1 MAACTIFKN
10 FATPVE
16 NVSLIILSNRIASG
30 KYKEQV
36 DEIRELIAQDKT
48 EEAQTKKQQLPA
60 FTPSATFK
68 EKRLLPNMEQYSGFV
83 HLDFDKL
90 TPEQISA
97 AFQIIAAIPYTFL
110 CFISPSGNGLKVF
123 IEVNTGAEHHDTAYQ
138 QVMQY
143 YENATGLKA
152 DVRCKDIT
160 RLCFVSHDPQLYKN
174 IYNEKFPVADVPVM
188 KAVTIP
194 ATVNEMQQSN
204 PASDNYIFL
213 FQQQILFTNQKAE
226 YTHGNRNNY
235 LYLLASNCNRA
246 GIPELDTLQL
256 CTQHFNLPEKEIKAV
271 VRSAYTHH
279 ANEFA
284 KYPKPLQQEESNQ
297 NSEAEIQAMP
307 TLPDEIFPLLPDFL
321 QRIVHIAASK
331 EERDI
336 LLLGSIVALS
346 SCLPKLIGYYDDKK
360 INANLFLFI
369 TAQAS
374 AGKGRLIH
382 CRQLVNPIH
391 KAMREQAA
399 LLKKEYEAQLLEYNS
414 NKGKDANIEKPTK
427 PPEKMLFIPANNSST
442 GFFQLLN
449 DSGGRGFIFETEGD
463 TMAQSFKSDY
473 GNYSH
478 GFRNA
483 FQHEPISYY
492 RRTDRELVEIER
504 PCLSALLSGTPKQV
518 GTLIPNAE
526 NGLFSRFMFYV
537 MNMQPVWKDVF
548 ASNTEHGLDDYFADL
563 ATEFYTLYQ
572 ALNNNPEIVFTL
584 SDAQKQNFNKFFGE
598 LQTLYISIKGL
609 DYIGTVRRS
618 GLIAFRIMMVCS
630 VLRILETGDISNQ
643 IVCDDVDYNNTIQI
657 VKLLVKHA
665 AKVYSDLPEEP
676 AKSKPKSRK
685 ERFLDALPHN
695 FNRQGYLAAALK
707 LGIPDKTAQGYIT
720 DFVKAGV
727 LDKDGQDLYINP
739 NAKPS
744 NPENP
749 NSQDS
754 QEVQED

>member
-1 MAACTIFKN
+1 MAACTLFRN
-10 FATPVE
+10 FSIPVE
-16 NVSLIILSNRIASG
+16 NVSLIILSNWIASD
-30 KYKEQV
+30 KYKAQV
-36 DEIRELIAQDKT
+36 EEIRDLIAQSKT
-48 EEAQTKKQQLPA
+48 EEAQAKKQQLSA
-60 FTPSATFK
+60 FTPSATFS
-68 EKRLLPNMEQYSGFV
+68 EKRLLLNMEQYSGFV

-90 TPEQISA
+90 TSEQLNA

-123 IEVNTGAEHHDTAYQ
+123 IEINTEAEHHDTAYL

-152 DVRCKDIT
+152 DEKCKDIT

-174 IYNEKFPVADVPVM
+174 IYSEKFPVRDISVQTKPVPV
-188 KAVTIP
+188 VT
-194 ATVNEMQQSN
+194 MQEKKYVSA
-204 PASDNYIFL
+204 ASDEYLLI
-213 FQQQILFTNQKAE
+213 FQQQILFTNQKSE

-235 LYLLASNCNRA
+235 IYLLASNCNRA
-246 GIPELDTLQL
+246 GLSQSDTEIL
-256 CTQHFNLPEKEIKAV
+256 CKEHFDLSEREIKDSIN
-271 VRSAYTHH
+271 SAYKHH

-284 KYPKPLQQEESNQ
+284 KYPKSLQQEEANTTT
-297 NSEAEIQAMP
+297 ETEIQAMP

-321 QRIVHIAASK
+321 QRIVQIAASK

-346 SCLPKLIGYYDDKK
+346 SCLPNLIGYYDDKK
-360 INANLFLFI
+360 VNANLFLFI

-399 LLKKEYEAQLLEYNS
+399 LLKKEYDAQLLEYNS

-537 MNMQPVWKDVF
+537 MNIKPVWKDVF

-584 SDAQKQNFNKFFGE
+584 SDKQKQNFNKFFGE
-598 LQTLYISIKGL
+598 LQNLYISLKGL

-618 GLIAFRIMMVCS
+618 GLIAFRMMMVCS
-630 VLRILETGDISNQ
+630 VLRILETGDVSNQ
-643 IVCDDVDYNNTIQI
+643 INCEDADYNNTIQI
-657 VKLLVKHA
+657 VKLLVNHA

-676 AKSKPKSRK
+676 IKSKPKSRK
-685 ERFLDALPHN
+685 ERFHYALPYR
-695 FNRQGYLAAALK
+695 FNRQGYLAEALK

-727 LDKDGQDLYINP
+727 LDKDGQDMYINP
-739 NAKPS
+739 NAKSS
-744 NPENP
+744 NPETP
-749 NSQDS
+749 DSKDS
-754 QEVQED
+754 QEVQEA